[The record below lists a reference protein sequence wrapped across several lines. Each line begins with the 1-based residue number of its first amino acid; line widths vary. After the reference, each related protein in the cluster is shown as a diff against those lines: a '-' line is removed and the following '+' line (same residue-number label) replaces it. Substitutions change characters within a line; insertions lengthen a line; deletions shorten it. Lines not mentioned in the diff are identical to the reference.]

1 MSKTRSIRWDKL
13 DNTANLFPS
22 IAGESMTNVYRISVT
37 LTDEI
42 DSEKLQE
49 ALDIVLPKFGL
60 FNVRLRMGVFWNYL
74 RKWQKAPKVHEE
86 NTFPCRFI
94 RPNKNHSYLFRV
106 TYYKNRINLE
116 VFHVLTDGMGGINFL
131 RELTYQYLRLTH
143 PEIAKLKGDSLTQ
156 GTSLNRE
163 DSFVKNYKS
172 SKPSGFNRQKAYLLK
187 LEKVPDGEFGLI
199 HGMMPVSQLKQVCHR
214 YGVSI
219 NDYLV
224 ACFVWSVYQECFHG
238 MPNDM
243 PVRVAVP
250 VNLRPYFDSVT
261 TKNFFVMI
269 SAEFR
274 PQNSSYTFEEVLKIV
289 TDSINSQISKEHLED
304 LFSYSVSNQKNI
316 LMRPVP
322 LFNKKSGNEGG
333 LYAVGTGKH
342 HHYYQYWKYKG
353 GAGIRA
359 VYNRLLSFIPMSKG
373 QPMKGT
379 ICSYKDTLVFTFS
392 SILAD
397 TMIQRSFFKEACK

>member
-1 MSKTRSIRWDKL
+1 M
-13 DNTANLFPS
+13 
-22 IAGESMTNVYRISVT
+22 
-37 LTDEI
+37 
-42 DSEKLQE
+42 
-49 ALDIVLPKFGL
+49 
-60 FNVRLRMGVFWNYL
+60 
-74 RKWQKAPKVHEE
+74 
-86 NTFPCRFI
+86 
-94 RPNKNHSYLFRV
+94 
-106 TYYKNRINLE
+106 
-116 VFHVLTDGMGGINFL
+116 LTDGMGGLNFL
-131 RELTYQYLRLTH
+131 RELTYQYLRLAH
-143 PEIAKLKGDSLTQ
+143 KELRELHGDTLSQ
-156 GTSLNRE
+156 DTSLNRE

-304 LFSYSVSNQKNI
+304 LFSYSVSNQVNTF
-316 LMRPVP
+316 MRCVP
-322 LFNKKSGNEGG
+322 LCIKKIAMKFVYTQSALANTTTITNIGNFKVDEI
-333 LYAVGTGKH
+333 YSPYIKMIHA
-342 HHYYQYWKYKG
+342 
-353 GAGIRA
+353 
-359 VYNRLLSFIPMSKG
+359 FIPMSKG
-373 QPMKGT
+373 QDLKGT
-379 ICSYKDTLVFTFS
+379 VCSYGDTLVFSFTSVFKS
-392 SILAD
+392 A
-397 TMIQRSFFKEACK
+397 TVQRAFFKKIALDGVEVRLETNGEYYE

>member
-1 MSKTRSIRWDKL
+1 MKIFGPGGIRVKTQGSAELKFGINKKNIDNPSLPIRNRKTTMMDFDEKINLNVNGKVGDKVNMNL
-13 DNTANLFPS
+13 NYNTDATFDFDAQNMKLKYD
-22 IAGESMTNVYRISVT
+22 GKE
-37 LTDEI
+37 DEI
-42 DSEKLQE
+42 IKLVE
-49 ALDIVLPKFGL
+49 
-60 FNVRLRMGVFWNYL
+60 
-74 RKWQKAPKVHEE
+74 
-86 NTFPCRFI
+86 
-94 RPNKNHSYLFRV
+94 
-106 TYYKNRINLE
+106 
-116 VFHVLTDGMGGINFL
+116 
-131 RELTYQYLRLTH
+131 RLTH
-143 PEIAKLKGDSLTQ
+143 PEIAKLKGNSLTQ

-322 LFNKKSGNEGG
+322 LFIKNLAMK
-333 LYAVGTGKH
+333 
-342 HHYYQYWKYKG
+342 
-353 GAGIRA
+353 A
-359 VYNRLLSFIPMSKG
+359 VYTQSALANTTTITNIGNIKVEPEYEPYITGFYSFIPMSKG

-397 TMIQRSFFKEACK
+397 TMIQRSFFKKLVNDGVEVTIETNGEYYD